1 MIRSGRISA
10 WLVLILGAAA
20 LAGLGG
26 CASATLVRVHPWE
39 REALS
44 DTAMDPQRDP
54 LGSSMSDHV
63 YLSREASS
71 GGRTVGG
78 AGCGCN

>member
-1 MIRSGRISA
+1 MKLRKPIWVGFA
-10 WLVLILGAAA
+10 LGVAVLGTL
-20 LAGLGG
+20 LGG
-26 CASATLVRVHPWE
+26 CASPALVRVQPWE
-39 REALS
+39 RGALS
-44 DTAMDPQRDP
+44 DEAMNFQRDP
-54 LGSSMSDHV
+54 LGSAMSDHV